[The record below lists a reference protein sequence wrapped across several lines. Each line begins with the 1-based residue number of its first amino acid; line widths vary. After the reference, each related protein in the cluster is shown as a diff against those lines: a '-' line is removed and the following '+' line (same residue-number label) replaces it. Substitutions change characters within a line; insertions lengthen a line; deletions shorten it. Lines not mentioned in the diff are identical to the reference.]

1 MLPHSS
7 LNNALKSLKKNP
19 SKSNEDLRN
28 LEDLEKE
35 YDEQFNLPN
44 PDSEIN
50 FKWKSTKGNKIEI
63 PHLKEVETDEEEID
77 LK

>member
-1 MLPHSS
+1 LLPHSS

-50 FKWKSTKGNKIEI
+50 FK
-63 PHLKEVETDEEEID
+63 
-77 LK
+77 